1 MSLFTQPEE
10 VPRKATN
17 SAAMVT
23 QCHFCVV
30 VNQWC
35 RGTAASGKPDDC
47 INCGRCEQQE
57 D

>member
-47 INCGRCEQQE
+47 INCGRCERQE